1 MKAITNYAIKFLKM
15 IIMPVFVYVLMLIL
29 APRGFGTP
37 MVLKIVLTQ
46 ALIPTMLGYGMCFT
60 QVAGL
65 NNLGGGAIVISGAMF
80 GGSLGVQF
88 GLPGLILGSVLAGL
102 LMGMITGGVYTVFK
116 IPSLV
121 VSIGIILVFEV
132 ISFEI
137 VGAYLTIPTT
147 ISFLGKYPYNVF
159 IVLGGAVLF
168 YFMYYKTKFSCH
180 LRAVGSEELLAKT
193 MGVKTEWIKF
203 LAFAVSGLFFG
214 ITAFLQVG
222 YAGGA
227 SAVSDLSSLS
237 TVFQPLI
244 GVMVAM
250 AMRKIYNL
258 AIGVFVTSFSVSLL
272 FNGLIAMGLPDTMQN
287 VVLGIFL
294 ILVLAFTSYSE
305 VITKYIQHFRVFF
318 AKTQRESVKG

>member
-1 MKAITNYAIKFLKM
+1 MKSITNYAIKLLKM
-15 IIMPVFVYVLMLIL
+15 MIMPVLVYVLMIIL
-29 APRGFGTP
+29 APREFRTP

-46 ALIPTMLGYGMCFT
+46 ALIPTMIGYGLCFT

-65 NNLGGGAIVISGAMF
+65 ANLGGGAVVISGAMF
-80 GGSLGVQF
+80 GGALGLRF
-88 GLPGLILGSVLAGL
+88 GLIGLILGSIVSGL
-102 LMGMITGGVYTVFK
+102 LMGMVTGGIYTLFK

-147 ISFLGKYPYNVF
+147 ISFLGKYPYNVYITF
-159 IVLGGAVLF
+159 GGATLF
-168 YFMYYKTKFSCH
+168 YLLYYKTKFSCH

-193 MGVKTEWIKF
+193 MGVKTQWIKF
-203 LAFAVSGLFFG
+203 LAFSVAGLFFG

-227 SAVSDLSSLS
+227 SAVSDLSSL
-237 TVFQPLI
+237 TTIFQPLI
-244 GVMVAM
+244 GAMVAM
-250 AMRKIYNL
+250 AMRKVYNL
-258 AIGVFVTSFSVSLL
+258 AIGVFVTSFSISLL

-287 VVLGIFL
+287 VVLGVFL
-294 ILVLAFTSYSE
+294 ILVLAFTAYSE
-305 VITKYIQHFRVFF
+305 AITRYIQCIKEFF
-318 AKTQRESVKG
+318 TKGQNKVVEE